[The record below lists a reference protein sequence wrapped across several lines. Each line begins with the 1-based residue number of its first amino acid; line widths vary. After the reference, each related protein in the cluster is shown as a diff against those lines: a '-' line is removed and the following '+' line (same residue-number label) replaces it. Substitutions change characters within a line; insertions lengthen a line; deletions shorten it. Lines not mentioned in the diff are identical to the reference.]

1 MYIKVLKIKDFKS
14 IKNVEVHLDMQFSI
28 LTGVN
33 NSGKTTILEALSLWV
48 ECFEKLLNVAQRSVT
63 GKYRKGDYI
72 LGPINNKYFNFDEI
86 NSVRCPDFEDI
97 FRDRNVKQAVM
108 IEATVV
114 NEEKDLSQTIGFTI
128 SNSTNTRYVI
138 SLVDEKNFDYHLFN
152 NIFTHLNNGGVS
164 SYFASPVA
172 SIEQREEFV
181 TEPVLADAIRQRHS
195 YQYIRNR
202 IYKLYHSPVFRQFQ
216 DDLSFVL
223 YGTSSAARIVLRSQ
237 SDINKDK
244 RVVITY
250 SIGRETVEKDL
261 ALLGSG
267 TLQVIEIL
275 LDLYH
280 QADERRDLNLVLLDE
295 PDSHIHRDIQE
306 RLIQT
311 LNRTGANNQ
320 VVITTHNETLI
331 RSAQLSNLFHV
342 DGTGRGKVQCLYKK
356 ELPKLNSPHFTG
368 PYPALATPVIR
379 NINSTSNGLDF
390 ISAIEADKIIF
401 VEGDDDARL
410 LYRLFHNN
418 IANKNVKLM
427 FWVMGGI
434 SKVLDKVDM
443 YKAFFSDIKN
453 TKTLW
458 EKSILVFDRD
468 RLTDN
473 HLALLQDDLLN
484 KKLLPSY
491 SHKEYTQES
500 VFLTDL
506 HLMAVLLSESYEE
519 IRQKPLEEVEAALQ
533 ASMAIQEPI
542 IRSRFDSC
550 CVDEAAV
557 KQYKGQYLEKFDKV
571 FGSKVAIGDIKL
583 ERELQAYYSTRP
595 AVQLSNKDDLV
606 EVVNRAMETLGI
618 AMTVDESVAYTMAQH
633 STMATMY
640 PQWRDMVRF
649 MESQI

>member
-1 MYIKVLKIKDFKS
+1 MYIKLLRIRDFKS
-14 IKNVEVHLDMQFSI
+14 IKNLEVHLDKQFSI

-48 ECFEKLLNVAQRSVT
+48 ECFEKLLNIAQRSVT
-63 GKYRKGDYI
+63 GKYMKGDFI
-72 LGPINNKYFNFDEI
+72 LGPTNNKYFNFDEI

-97 FRDRNVKQAVM
+97 FHNRDVKRPVM

-114 NEEKDLSQTIGFTI
+114 NEEKGKEQNIGFSI

-138 SLVDEKNFDYHLFN
+138 SLLDEKSFDYRLFN
-152 NIFTHLNNGGVS
+152 SLFSQLANGGVS

-172 SIEQREEFV
+172 SIEQREDFV
-181 TEPVLADAIRQRHS
+181 TDPILVDAIRQRHS

-202 IYKLYHSPVFRQFQ
+202 IYKLYHSSVFKQFQ
-216 DDLSFVL
+216 EELSFVL
-223 YGTSSAARIVLRSQ
+223 YGTVSAARIVLRSQ

-280 QADERRDLNLVLLDE
+280 QSDERRDLNLVLLDE

-306 RLIQT
+306 RLIQM
-311 LNRTGANNQ
+311 LNRSGTTNQ

-331 RSAQLSNLFHV
+331 RSAQTANLFHV
-342 DGTGRGKVQCLYKK
+342 DGSGSGVVSCLYKN
-356 ELPKLNSPHFTG
+356 ELPKLNRPHFTG
-368 PYPALATPVIR
+368 PYPALATPIIR

-410 LYRLFHNN
+410 LYRLFNN
-418 IANKNVKLM
+418 NVANKNVKLM
-427 FWVMGGI
+427 FWVLGGV
-434 SKVLDKVDM
+434 SMVLDKIDM

-458 EKSILVFDRD
+458 EKSFLVFDRD
-468 RLTDN
+468 CLTDE
-473 HLALLQDDLLN
+473 HLAFLQDALLN
-484 KKLLPSY
+484 KKQLPNY
-491 SHKEYTQES
+491 AHKEYTQES
-500 VFLTDL
+500 VFLTDV
-506 HLMAVLLSESYEE
+506 HLLAILLSDCFDAVGE
-519 IRQKPLEEVEAALQ
+519 KPLLDVEDALQ
-533 ASMAIQEPI
+533 RALTAQESFI
-542 IRSRFDSC
+542 SDRFDARKIDNQF
-550 CVDEAAV
+550 V
-557 KQYKGQYLEKFDKV
+557 QRYKGQYLSKLETV
-571 FGSKVAIGDIKL
+571 FGRKDNISDIDL
-583 ERELQAYYSTRP
+583 ERKLQAYYAAQP
-595 AVQLSNKDDLV
+595 PLSLSGKDDLV
-606 EVVNRAMETLGI
+606 AVVNHAFETLGI
-618 AMTVDESVAYTMAQH
+618 SDTVDEGIAYTLALH
-633 STMATMY
+633 SGVGRMY
-640 PQWRDMVRF
+640 PQWEAMVSF
-649 MESQI
+649 MEQ

>member
-1 MYIKVLKIKDFKS
+1 MDK
-14 IKNVEVHLDMQFSI
+14 QFSI

-48 ECFEKLLNVAQRSVT
+48 ECFEKLLNVAQRSVAE
-63 GKYRKGDYI
+63 KYRKGDYI

-108 IEATVV
+108 IEAIVV
-114 NEEKDLSQTIGFTI
+114 NEEKNLTQTIGFTI

-138 SLVDEKNFDYHLFN
+138 SLVDEKNFDYHQFN
-152 NIFTHLNNGGVS
+152 DIFTYLNNGGVS

-181 TEPVLADAIRQRHS
+181 TEPVLVDAIRQRHS

-202 IYKLYHSPVFRQFQ
+202 IYKLYHSSVFRQFQ

-223 YGTSSAARIVLRSQ
+223 YGTSSAARIVLRSL

-250 SIGRETVEKDL
+250 SIGRETVEKDI

-306 RLIQT
+306 RLIET
-311 LNRTGANNQ
+311 LNRARANNQ

-410 LYRLFHNN
+410 LYLLFHNN
-418 IANKNVKLM
+418 IANRNVKLM

-458 EKSILVFDRD
+458 EKAILVFDRD
-468 RLTDN
+468 RLTDA

-484 KKLLPSY
+484 KKFLPNY
-491 SHKEYTQES
+491 SHREYTQES

-506 HLMAVLLSESYEE
+506 HLMAILLSESYEE
-519 IRQKPLEEVEAALQ
+519 VGQKLIEEVETALQ
-533 ASMAIQEPI
+533 ASMAVQESI
-542 IRSRFDSC
+542 IRSRFDSS

-571 FGSKVAIGDIKL
+571 FGSKVAISDIKV
-583 ERELQAYYSTRP
+583 ERELQTYYSTQP
-595 AVQLSNKDDLV
+595 ASKLSNKDDLV
-606 EVVNRAMETLGI
+606 EVVNRALGTLGI
-618 AMTVDESVAYTMAQH
+618 AITVDESVAYTLAQH
-633 STMATMY
+633 STLATMY

-649 MESQI
+649 MES

>member
-1 MYIKVLKIKDFKS
+1 MYIKLLRIRDFKS
-14 IKNVEVHLDMQFSI
+14 ISEIEVHLNKQFSI

-97 FRDRNVKQAVM
+97 FRDRNVKQPAM

-114 NEEKDLSQTIGFTI
+114 NEEKSIEQTIGFSI

-138 SLVDEKNFDYHLFN
+138 SLIDEKNFDYRLFN
-152 NIFTHLNNGGVS
+152 NIFTRLNNGGVS

-202 IYKLYHSPVFRQFQ
+202 IYKLYHSSVFRQFQ

-223 YGTSSAARIVLRSQ
+223 YGTAIAARIELRSQ

-250 SIGRETVEKDL
+250 SISRETVEKDL

-280 QADERRDLNLVLLDE
+280 QSDERRDLNLILLDE

-311 LNRTGANNQ
+311 LNRAESSNQ
-320 VVITTHNETLI
+320 VVITTHNESLI

-342 DGTGRGKVQCLYKK
+342 DGTGRGMVQCLYKE

-379 NINSTSNGLDF
+379 GINSTAIGLDF

-410 LYRLFHNN
+410 LYRLFNNN
-418 IANKNVKLM
+418 ISNRNTKLM
-427 FWVMGGI
+427 FWVMGGV
-434 SKVLDKVDM
+434 SKVLSKVDM
-443 YKAFFSDIKN
+443 YRAFFSDIKN
-453 TKTLW
+453 VKTLW
-458 EKSILVFDRD
+458 EKSRLVFDRD
-468 RLTDN
+468 CLTDA
-473 HLALLQDDLLN
+473 HLNDLQDDLLN
-484 KKLLPSY
+484 KKQLSNY
-491 SHKEYTQES
+491 THREYTQES

-506 HLMAVLLSESYEE
+506 HLLAVLLSASYEKVG
-519 IRQKPLEEVEAALQ
+519 QKPLVDVENALRI
-533 ASMAIQEPI
+533 ALTNQEAT
-542 IRSRFDSC
+542 IRTRFD
-550 CVDEAAV
+550 AANIDDRFV
-557 KQYKGQYLEKFDKV
+557 KQYRGQYLKQFDDV
-571 FGSKVAIGDIKL
+571 FGRKVNVSDITL
-583 ERELQAYYSTRP
+583 ERDLQTYYAAQSP
-595 AVQLSNKDDLV
+595 VNLSNKDDLV
-606 EVVNRAMETLGI
+606 AVINQAFITLGI
-618 AMTVDESVAYTMAQH
+618 SETVDESVAYTLAQH
-633 STMATMY
+633 SSMGTMY
-640 PQWRDMVRF
+640 PQWEAMVRF
-649 MESQI
+649 MEN

>member
-1 MYIKVLKIKDFKS
+1 MYIKLLRIKDFKS
-14 IKNVEVHLDMQFSI
+14 IKNIEIHLDKQFSI

-48 ECFEKLLNVAQRSVT
+48 ECFEKLLNTAQRSVN
-63 GKYRKGDYI
+63 GKFSRGDYI
-72 LGPINNKYFNFDEI
+72 LGPTYNRYFNFDEI

-97 FRDRNVKQAVM
+97 FRDRNVKQAVK

-114 NEEKDLSQTIGFTI
+114 NEEKNLTQTIGFTI

-152 NIFTHLNNGGVS
+152 DIFTHLNNGGVS

-181 TEPVLADAIRQRHS
+181 TEPVLVDAIRQRHS

-202 IYKLYHSPVFRQFQ
+202 IYKLYHSSVFRQYQ

-250 SIGRETVEKDL
+250 NIGREIVEKDL

-280 QADERRDLNLVLLDE
+280 QTDERRDLNLVLLDE

-331 RSAQLSNLFHV
+331 RSAKLTNLFHV

-418 IANKNVKLM
+418 ISNKNVKLM

-458 EKSILVFDRD
+458 EKSLLVFDRD
-468 RLTDN
+468 RLTDS
-473 HLALLQDDLLN
+473 HLALLQEDLLN
-484 KKLLPSY
+484 KKALPNY

-500 VFLTDL
+500 VFLTNF
-506 HLMAVLLSESYEE
+506 HLMAILLSSSYEE
-519 IRQKPLEEVEAALQ
+519 VNKRPLDEVEAALQ
-533 ASMAIQEPI
+533 ASMSAQESI
-542 IRSRFDSC
+542 IRSRFDAD
-550 CVDEAAV
+550 CVADAAV
-557 KQYKGQYLEKFDKV
+557 KQYRGQYLDKFDMV
-571 FGSKVAIGDIKL
+571 FGSKVVVSDIKL
-583 ERELQAYYSTRP
+583 ERELQSFYADQP
-595 AVQLSNKDDLV
+595 AAKLSNKDDLV
-606 EVVNRAMETLGI
+606 DVVNRALGTLGI

-633 STMATMY
+633 STMAAMY
-640 PQWRDMVRF
+640 PQWNDMVRF
-649 MESQI
+649 LES

>member
-1 MYIKVLKIKDFKS
+1 MYIRLLRIRDFKS
-14 IKNVEVHLDMQFSI
+14 VKDMSVHLNKQFSI

-97 FRDRNVKQAVM
+97 FRDRNVKLPVT

-114 NEEKDLSQTIGFTI
+114 NEEKDIEQKIGFSI

-138 SLVDEKNFDYHLFN
+138 SLLDEKNFDYGLFN
-152 NIFTHLNNGGVS
+152 MVFARLNNGGVS

-172 SIEQREEFV
+172 SIEQRETFV

-195 YQYIRNR
+195 YRFIRNR
-202 IYKLYHSPVFRQFQ
+202 IYKIYYSPVFRQFQ
-216 DDLSFVL
+216 NDLSFVL
-223 YGTSSAARIVLRSQ
+223 YGTSSAARIALRSQ

-250 SIGRETVEKDL
+250 SIGKDTVEKDL

-280 QADERRDLNLVLLDE
+280 QSDERRDLNLILLDE

-311 LNRTGANNQ
+311 LNRAGSNNQ
-320 VVITTHNETLI
+320 VVITTHNESLI

-342 DGTGRGKVQCLYKK
+342 DGTGRGTVQCLYKE
-356 ELPKLNSPHFTG
+356 ELPKLNSPFFSG

-379 NINSTSNGLDF
+379 SINSTSNGLDF

-410 LYRLFHNN
+410 LYRLFNNN
-418 IANKNVKLM
+418 IANKNTKLM
-427 FWVMGGI
+427 FWVMGGV
-434 SKVLDKVDM
+434 SKVLSKVDM

-453 TKTLW
+453 VKTLW
-458 EKSILVFDRD
+458 EKSRLVFDRD
-468 RLTDN
+468 CLTDE
-473 HLALLQDDLLN
+473 HLSYLQEDLLN
-484 KKLLPSY
+484 KKQLPNY
-491 SHKEYTQES
+491 AHHEYTQES

-506 HLMAVLLSESYEE
+506 HLLAVLLSESYEKVG
-519 IRQKPLEEVEAALQ
+519 QKPSAEVETALQ
-533 ASMAIQEPI
+533 AAMTNQEAV
-542 IRSRFDSC
+542 IRARF
-550 CVDEAAV
+550 EAANIDDTFV
-557 KQYKGQYLEKFDKV
+557 KRYRGQYLKHFDDV
-571 FGSKVAIGDIKL
+571 FGRKVNVSDIPL
-583 ERELQAYYSTRP
+583 ERDLQAYYAAQP
-595 AVQLSNKDDLV
+595 PVNLSNKDDLV
-606 EVVNRAMETLGI
+606 AVVNQAFVTLGI
-618 AMTVDESVAYTMAQH
+618 PETVDESVAYTLAQH
-633 STMATMY
+633 STMGTMY
-640 PQWRDMVRF
+640 PQWVAMVRF
-649 MESQI
+649 MEE

>member
-1 MYIKVLKIKDFKS
+1 MYIKLLKIRDFKS
-14 IKNVEVHLDMQFSI
+14 VKNMEVHLNRQFSI

-48 ECFEKLLNVAQRSVT
+48 ECFEKLLNVAQRSVA

-97 FRDRNVKQAVM
+97 FRDRNVKQPVT

-114 NEEKDLSQTIGFTI
+114 NEEKNVEQTIGFSI
-128 SNSTNTRYVI
+128 SNSTNTRYAI
-138 SLVDEKNFDYHLFN
+138 SLLDEKNFDYGLFN
-152 NIFTHLNNGGVS
+152 TVFSRLNNGGVS

-195 YQYIRNR
+195 YQFIRNR
-202 IYKLYHSPVFRQFQ
+202 IYKIYYSPVFRQFQ

-223 YGTSSAARIVLRSQ
+223 YGTASAARISLRSQ

-250 SIGRETVEKDL
+250 SISRETVEKDL

-280 QADERRDLNLVLLDE
+280 QSDERRDLNLILLDE

-311 LNRTGANNQ
+311 LNRAASNNQ
-320 VVITTHNETLI
+320 VVITTHNESLI

-342 DGTGRGKVQCLYKK
+342 DGTGQGVVQCLYKD

-379 NINSTSNGLDF
+379 SINSASNGLDF

-410 LYRLFHNN
+410 LYRLFNNN
-418 IANKNVKLM
+418 IANKNTKLM
-427 FWVMGGI
+427 FWVMGGV
-434 SKVLDKVDM
+434 SKVLSKVDM
-443 YKAFFSDIKN
+443 YRAFFSDIKN
-453 TKTLW
+453 VKTLW
-458 EKSILVFDRD
+458 EKSRLVFDRD
-468 RLTDN
+468 CLTDE
-473 HLALLQDDLLN
+473 HLRYLQDDLLS
-484 KKLLPSY
+484 KKHLPNY
-491 SHKEYTQES
+491 AHREYTQES
-500 VFLTDL
+500 VFLSDL
-506 HLMAVLLSESYEE
+506 HLLAVLLSASYEKVA
-519 IRQKPLEEVEAALQ
+519 QKHLAEVENALQ
-533 ASMAIQEPI
+533 TALANQEATT
-542 IRSRFDSC
+542 RARFD
-550 CVDEAAV
+550 AASIDDKFV
-557 KQYKGQYLEKFDKV
+557 KQYRGQYLKQFDDV
-571 FGSKVAIGDIKL
+571 FGRKINVSDITL
-583 ERELQAYYSTRP
+583 ERDLQAYYAAQPS
-595 AVQLSNKDDLV
+595 VNLSNKEDLV
-606 EVVNRAMETLGI
+606 AVVNQTFVSLGI
-618 AMTVDESVAYTMAQH
+618 TETVDESVAYTLAQH
-633 STMATMY
+633 SSMGTMY
-640 PQWRDMVRF
+640 PQWAAMVRF
-649 MESQI
+649 MEE

>member
-1 MYIKVLKIKDFKS
+1 MYIKVLRIKDFKS
-14 IKNVEVHLDMQFSI
+14 IKDLEVHLDKQFSI

-48 ECFEKLLNVAQRSVT
+48 ECFEKLLNVAHRSVT
-63 GKYRKGDYI
+63 DKYHKGDYI
-72 LGPINNKYFNFDEI
+72 LGPTNNKYFNFDEI

-97 FRDRNVKQAVM
+97 FRDRNVKQTVM
-108 IEATVV
+108 VEATVV
-114 NEEKDLSQTIGFTI
+114 NEEKDLTQTIGFTI
-128 SNSTNTRYVI
+128 GNSSNTRYVI

-152 NIFTHLNNGGVS
+152 DIFAHLNNGGVT

-280 QADERRDLNLVLLDE
+280 QTDERRDLNLVLLDE

-306 RLIQT
+306 RLTQT
-311 LNRTGANNQ
+311 LNRAGANNQ

-331 RSAQLSNLFHV
+331 RSAQLTSLFHV

-410 LYRLFHNN
+410 LYLLFHNN
-418 IANKNVKLM
+418 IANRNVKLM

-458 EKSILVFDRD
+458 EKAILVFDRD
-468 RLTDN
+468 RLTDA

-484 KKLLPSY
+484 KKFLPNY
-491 SHKEYTQES
+491 SHREYTQES

-506 HLMAVLLSESYEE
+506 HLMAILLSESYEE
-519 IRQKPLEEVEAALQ
+519 VGQKLIEEVETALQ
-533 ASMAIQEPI
+533 ASMAVQESI
-542 IRSRFDSC
+542 IRSRFDSS

-571 FGSKVAIGDIKL
+571 FGSKVAISDIKV
-583 ERELQAYYSTRP
+583 ERELQTYYSTQP
-595 AVQLSNKDDLV
+595 ASKLSNKDDLV
-606 EVVNRAMETLGI
+606 EVVNRALGTLGI
-618 AMTVDESVAYTMAQH
+618 AITVDESVAYTLAQH
-633 STMATMY
+633 STLATMY

-649 MESQI
+649 MES

>member
-1 MYIKVLKIKDFKS
+1 MYIKVLRIKDFKS
-14 IKNVEVHLDMQFSI
+14 IKDLEVHLDKQFSI

-48 ECFEKLLNVAQRSVT
+48 ECFEKLLNVAHRSVT
-63 GKYRKGDYI
+63 DKYHKGDYI
-72 LGPINNKYFNFDEI
+72 LGPTNNKYFNFDEI

-97 FRDRNVKQAVM
+97 FRDRNVKQTVM
-108 IEATVV
+108 VEATVV
-114 NEEKDLSQTIGFTI
+114 NEEKDLTQTIGFTI
-128 SNSTNTRYVI
+128 GNSSNTRYVI

-152 NIFTHLNNGGVS
+152 DIFAHLNNGGVT

-280 QADERRDLNLVLLDE
+280 QTDERRDLNLVLLDE

-306 RLIQT
+306 RLTQT
-311 LNRTGANNQ
+311 LNRAGANNQ

-331 RSAQLSNLFHV
+331 RSAQLTSLFHV

-368 PYPALATPVIR
+368 PYPALATPIIR
-379 NINSTSNGLDF
+379 SINSTSIGLDF
-390 ISAIEADKIIF
+390 ISAIEADKIVF

-410 LYRLFHNN
+410 LHRLFHNN
-418 IANKNVKLM
+418 IANRKVKLM

-468 RLTDN
+468 RLTDT
-473 HLALLQDDLLN
+473 HLALLQDDLLH
-484 KKLLPSY
+484 KKLLPNY
-491 SHKEYTQES
+491 SHREYTQES

-506 HLMAVLLSESYEE
+506 HLMAILLSDSYEE
-519 IRQKPLEEVEAALQ
+519 MGQRPLEEVEAALQ
-533 ASMAIQEPI
+533 ASMTVQESI
-542 IRSRFDSC
+542 IRSRFNAD
-550 CVDEAAV
+550 CVADAAV

-571 FGSKVAIGDIKL
+571 FGRKVNVSDIKL
-583 ERELQAYYSTRP
+583 ERELQSFYAAQP
-595 AVQLSNKDDLV
+595 AAQLSNKDDLV
-606 EVVNRAMETLGI
+606 EVVNRALEALKI
-618 AMTVDESVAYTMAQH
+618 VMTVDESVAYTLAQH
-633 STMATMY
+633 STVATMY
-640 PQWRDMVRF
+640 PQWNDMVRF
-649 MESQI
+649 LES

>member
-1 MYIKVLKIKDFKS
+1 MYIKILKIRDFKS
-14 IKNVEVHLDMQFSI
+14 VKDLVVHLNEQFSI

-48 ECFEKLLNVAQRSVT
+48 ECFEKLLNVAQRSVM
-63 GKYRKGDYI
+63 GKYHKGDYI

-86 NSVRCPDFEDI
+86 ISVRCPDFEDI
-97 FRDRNVKQAVM
+97 FRDRNVKKPVT

-114 NEEKDLSQTIGFTI
+114 NEEKNVEQTIGFSI

-138 SLVDEKNFDYHLFN
+138 SLLDEKNFDYRLFN
-152 NIFTHLNNGGVS
+152 AVFTRLNNGGVS

-202 IYKLYHSPVFRQFQ
+202 IYKIYYSPVFKQFQ

-223 YGTSSAARIVLRSQ
+223 YGTSSAARIALRSY

-250 SIGRETVEKDL
+250 SISKETVEKDL

-280 QADERRDLNLVLLDE
+280 QSDERRDLNLILLDE

-311 LNRTGANNQ
+311 LNRAGSNNQ
-320 VVITTHNETLI
+320 VVITTHNESLI

-342 DGTGRGKVQCLYKK
+342 DGTGRGTVQCLYKD

-379 NINSTSNGLDF
+379 SINSTSNGLDF

-410 LYRLFHNN
+410 LYRLFNNN
-418 IANKNVKLM
+418 IANKKTKLM
-427 FWVMGGI
+427 FWVMGGV
-434 SKVLDKVDM
+434 SKVLSKVDM

-453 TKTLW
+453 VKTLW
-458 EKSILVFDRD
+458 EKSRLVFDRD
-468 RLTDN
+468 CLIDK
-473 HLALLQDDLLN
+473 HLNNLQEDLLN
-484 KKLLPSY
+484 KKQLPNY
-491 SHKEYTQES
+491 AHREYTQES

-506 HLMAVLLSESYEE
+506 HLLAVLLSASYEKVG
-519 IRQKPLEEVEAALQ
+519 QKPLTEVEAAVQ
-533 ASMAIQEPI
+533 KAMTNQEAVIRARFEAVI
-542 IRSRFDSC
+542 IDDRF
-550 CVDEAAV
+550 V
-557 KQYKGQYLEKFDKV
+557 KQYRGQYLTQFYDV
-571 FGSKVAIGDIKL
+571 FGRKVNVSDIAL
-583 ERELQAYYSTRP
+583 ERELQSYYAAQP
-595 AVQLSNKDDLV
+595 FVNLSNKDDLV
-606 EVVNRAMETLGI
+606 AVVNQAFLGLGI
-618 AMTVDESVAYTMAQH
+618 SETVDESVAYTLAQH
-633 STMATMY
+633 SSMGTMY
-640 PQWRDMVRF
+640 PQWEAMVKF
-649 MESQI
+649 MER

>member
-1 MYIKVLKIKDFKS
+1 MYIKLLKIKDFKS
-14 IKNVEVHLDMQFSI
+14 IKNMSFFLDKQFSI

-63 GKYRKGDYI
+63 DKYRKGDYI
-72 LGPINNKYFNFDEI
+72 LGPTSNKYFNFDEI
-86 NSVRCPDFEDI
+86 NSVRCPDFEDL
-97 FRDRNVKQAVM
+97 FCDRNVKQAVM

-114 NEEKDLSQTIGFTI
+114 NEEKNLTQTIGFTI
-128 SNSTNTRYVI
+128 NNSTNTRYVI
-138 SLVDEKNFDYHLFN
+138 SLADEKNFDYHLFN
-152 NIFTHLNNGGVS
+152 DIFTHLNNGGVS

-195 YQYIRNR
+195 YRYIRNR
-202 IYKLYHSPVFRQFQ
+202 IYKLYHSPIFRQFQ

-223 YGTSSAARIVLRSQ
+223 YGTSSAARIMLRSQ

-250 SIGRETVEKDL
+250 SIDRETVEKDL

-331 RSAQLSNLFHV
+331 RSAQLTNLFHV
-342 DGTGRGKVQCLYKK
+342 DGTGRGTVQCLYKK
-356 ELPKLNSPHFTG
+356 ELPKLNSPHYTG

-379 NINSTSNGLDF
+379 NINSTSIGLDF
-390 ISAIEADKIIF
+390 ISAIEADKIVF

-418 IANKNVKLM
+418 IANRNVKLM

-443 YKAFFSDIKN
+443 YKAFFGDIKN

-468 RLTDN
+468 GLTDA
-473 HLALLQDDLLN
+473 HLALLQDNLMN
-484 KKLLPSY
+484 KKLLPNY
-491 SHKEYTQES
+491 SHREYTQES
-500 VFLTDL
+500 VFLTDF
-506 HLMAVLLSESYEE
+506 HLMAILLAKSYEE
-519 IRQKPLEEVEAALQ
+519 VGHNPIDEVETALQ
-533 ASMAIQEPI
+533 ESMVVQESI
-542 IRSRFDSC
+542 IRSRFDSN

-557 KQYKGQYLEKFDKV
+557 KQYKGQYLEKFNKV

-583 ERELQAYYSTRP
+583 ERELQAYYSMQP
-595 AVQLSNKDDLV
+595 ASKLSNKDDLV
-606 EVVNRAMETLGI
+606 EVINRALGILGI
-618 AMTVDESVAYTMAQH
+618 AMTVDESVAYTMAQN
-633 STMATMY
+633 STLATMY
-640 PQWRDMVRF
+640 PQWKDMVSFLER
-649 MESQI
+649 

>member
-1 MYIKVLKIKDFKS
+1 MYIKILKIRDFKS
-14 IKNVEVHLDMQFSI
+14 IKNLEVHLDKQFSI

-48 ECFEKLLNVAQRSVT
+48 ECFEKLLNVAQRSVAE
-63 GKYRKGDYI
+63 KYRKGDYI

-108 IEATVV
+108 IEAIVV
-114 NEEKDLSQTIGFTI
+114 NEEKNLTQTIGFTI

-138 SLVDEKNFDYHLFN
+138 SLVDEKNFDYHQFN
-152 NIFTHLNNGGVS
+152 DIFTYLNNGGVS

-181 TEPVLADAIRQRHS
+181 TEPVLVDAIRQRHS

-202 IYKLYHSPVFRQFQ
+202 IYKLYHSSVFRQFQ

-223 YGTSSAARIVLRSQ
+223 YGTSSAARIVLRSL

-250 SIGRETVEKDL
+250 SIGRETVEKDI

-306 RLIQT
+306 RLIET
-311 LNRTGANNQ
+311 LNRARANNQ

-410 LYRLFHNN
+410 LYLLFHNN
-418 IANKNVKLM
+418 IANRNVKLM

-458 EKSILVFDRD
+458 EKAILVFDRD
-468 RLTDN
+468 RLTDA

-484 KKLLPSY
+484 KKFLPNY
-491 SHKEYTQES
+491 SHREYTQES

-506 HLMAVLLSESYEE
+506 HLMAILLSESYEE
-519 IRQKPLEEVEAALQ
+519 VGQKLIEEVETALQ
-533 ASMAIQEPI
+533 ASMAVQESI
-542 IRSRFDSC
+542 IRSRFDSS

-571 FGSKVAIGDIKL
+571 FGSKVAISDIKV
-583 ERELQAYYSTRP
+583 ERELQTYYSTQP
-595 AVQLSNKDDLV
+595 ASKLSNKDDLV
-606 EVVNRAMETLGI
+606 EVVNRALGTLGI
-618 AMTVDESVAYTMAQH
+618 AITVDESVAYTLAQH
-633 STMATMY
+633 STLATMY

-649 MESQI
+649 MES

>member
-1 MYIKVLKIKDFKS
+1 MYIKLLRIQDFKS
-14 IKNVEVHLDMQFSI
+14 IKNLEVHLDRQFSI

-48 ECFEKLLNVAQRSVT
+48 ECFEKLLNIAQRSVA
-63 GKYRKGDYI
+63 GKYFKGDYI
-72 LGPINNKYFNFDEI
+72 LGPTNNKYFNFDEI

-97 FRDRNVKQAVM
+97 FRDRDVKRPVV

-114 NEEKDLSQTIGFTI
+114 NEEKNKEQVIGFSI

-138 SLVDEKNFDYHLFN
+138 SLLGERTFDYRLFN
-152 NIFTHLNNGGVS
+152 VIFSQLANGGVS
-164 SYFASPVA
+164 AYFASPVA
-172 SIEQREEFV
+172 SIEQREDFV
-181 TEPVLADAIRQRHS
+181 TEPILADAIRQRHS

-202 IYKLYHSPVFRQFQ
+202 IYKLYHSSVFKQFQ

-223 YGTSSAARIVLRSQ
+223 YGTASAARIVLRSQ

-250 SIGRETVEKDL
+250 NIGREIVEKDL

-280 QADERRDLNLVLLDE
+280 QSDERRDLNLVLLDE

-306 RLIQT
+306 RLIQMLT
-311 LNRTGANNQ
+311 RSGASNQ

-331 RSAQLSNLFHV
+331 RSAQTANLFHV
-342 DGTGRGKVQCLYKK
+342 DGTGNGVVTCLYKK

-379 NINSTSNGLDF
+379 SINSTSNGLDF

-410 LYRLFHNN
+410 LYRLFNNN
-418 IANKNVKLM
+418 ISNKNVKLM
-427 FWVMGGI
+427 FWVLGGI

-458 EKSILVFDRD
+458 EKSKLVFDRD
-468 RLTDN
+468 YLTDE
-473 HLALLQDDLLN
+473 HLSFLQDALLN
-484 KKLLPSY
+484 KKQLPNY
-491 SHKEYTQES
+491 AHKEYTQES
-500 VFLTDL
+500 VFLTDI
-506 HLMAVLLSESYEE
+506 HLLAILLSASYESVE
-519 IRQKPLEEVEAALQ
+519 EKPLTEVEAALQ
-533 ASMAIQEPI
+533 GAVIAQEPV
-542 IRSRFDSC
+542 IRARFDTTN
-550 CVDEAAV
+550 VDDKFI
-557 KQYKGQYLEKFDKV
+557 KQYRGMYLKKFEDV
-571 FGSKVAIGDIKL
+571 FGRRDNASDINL
-583 ERELQAYYSTRP
+583 ERELQAYYSVQP
-595 AVQLSNKDDLV
+595 AVNLSNKEDLV
-606 EVVNRAMETLGI
+606 DVVNNAFSSLGI
-618 AMTVDESVAYTMAQH
+618 SEPVDESVAYSLAQH
-633 STMATMY
+633 SGIGTMF
-640 PQWRDMVRF
+640 PQWEAMVRF
-649 MESQI
+649 MEG

>member
-1 MYIKVLKIKDFKS
+1 MYIKLLRIRDFKS
-14 IKNVEVHLDMQFSI
+14 IRNLEVHLNRQFSI

-97 FRDRNVKQAVM
+97 FRDRNVKQPVL

-114 NEEKDLSQTIGFTI
+114 NEEKNIEQTIGFSI

-138 SLVDEKNFDYHLFN
+138 SLLDEKNFDYGLFN
-152 NIFTHLNNGGVS
+152 AVFTRLNNGGVS

-195 YQYIRNR
+195 YQFIRNR
-202 IYKLYHSPVFRQFQ
+202 IYKIYYSPVFRQFQ

-223 YGTSSAARIVLRSQ
+223 YGTASAARIVLRSQ

-250 SIGRETVEKDL
+250 SISRETVEKDL

-280 QADERRDLNLVLLDE
+280 QSDERRDLNLILLDE

-311 LNRTGANNQ
+311 LNRAGANNQ
-320 VVITTHNETLI
+320 VVITTHNESLI

-342 DGTGRGKVQCLYKK
+342 DGTGSGVVQCLYKE

-379 NINSTSNGLDF
+379 SVNSTSIGLDF

-410 LYRLFHNN
+410 LYRLFNNN
-418 IANKNVKLM
+418 IANKNTKLM
-427 FWVMGGI
+427 FWVMGGV
-434 SKVLDKVDM
+434 SKLLSKVDM
-443 YKAFFSDIKN
+443 YRAFFSDIKN
-453 TKTLW
+453 VKTLW
-458 EKSILVFDRD
+458 EKSRLVFDRD
-468 RLTDN
+468 CLTDA
-473 HLALLQDDLLN
+473 HLADLRNDLLG
-484 KKLLPSY
+484 KKQLPNY
-491 SHKEYTQES
+491 THREYTQES

-506 HLMAVLLSESYEE
+506 HLLAILLSASYEKVG
-519 IRQKPLEEVEAALQ
+519 QKPLAEVENALQ
-533 ASMAIQEPI
+533 TALTSQEAT
-542 IRSRFDSC
+542 IRARFD
-550 CVDEAAV
+550 AANIDDKFV
-557 KQYKGQYLEKFDKV
+557 KQYRGQYLKQFDEV
-571 FGSKVAIGDIKL
+571 FGRKDKTSDIQL
-583 ERELQAYYSTRP
+583 ERELQTFYASQPT
-595 AVQLSNKDDLV
+595 VNLSNKDDLV
-606 EVVNRAMETLGI
+606 AVVNQAFITLGLSE
-618 AMTVDESVAYTMAQH
+618 TVDESVAYTLAQH
-633 STMATMY
+633 SSMGTMY
-640 PQWRDMVRF
+640 PQWAAMVRF
-649 MESQI
+649 MEG

>member
-1 MYIKVLKIKDFKS
+1 MYIKLLRIRDFKS
-14 IKNVEVHLDMQFSI
+14 VKDMVVYLNKQFSI

-97 FRDRNVKQAVM
+97 FRDRNVKQPVM

-114 NEEKDLSQTIGFTI
+114 NEEKNVEQKIGFSI

-138 SLVDEKNFDYHLFN
+138 SLLDEKNFDYGLFN
-152 NIFTHLNNGGVS
+152 MVFTHLNNGGVS

-172 SIEQREEFV
+172 CIEQREEFV

-195 YQYIRNR
+195 YQFIRNR
-202 IYKLYHSPVFRQFQ
+202 IYNIYYSSVFRQFQ

-223 YGTSSAARIVLRSQ
+223 YGTSSAARIALRSQ

-250 SIGRETVEKDL
+250 SISKETVEKDL

-280 QADERRDLNLVLLDE
+280 QSDERRDLNLILLDE

-306 RLIQT
+306 RLIET
-311 LNRTGANNQ
+311 LNRTGSNNQ
-320 VVITTHNETLI
+320 VVITTHNESLI

-342 DGTGRGKVQCLYKK
+342 DGTGRGTVQCLYKE

-379 NINSTSNGLDF
+379 SINSTSNGLDF

-410 LYRLFHNN
+410 LYRLFNNN
-418 IANKNVKLM
+418 IANKNTKLM
-427 FWVMGGI
+427 FWVMGGV
-434 SKVLDKVDM
+434 SKVLSKVDM

-453 TKTLW
+453 VKTLW
-458 EKSILVFDRD
+458 EKSRLVFDRD
-468 RLTDN
+468 CLTDE
-473 HLALLQDDLLN
+473 HLNNLQEDLLN
-484 KKLLPSY
+484 KKQLPNY
-491 SHKEYTQES
+491 AHHEYTQES

-506 HLMAVLLSESYEE
+506 HLLAVLLSASYEKVG
-519 IRQKPLEEVEAALQ
+519 QKPLSEVETALQ
-533 ASMAIQEPI
+533 TAMTNQETV
-542 IRSRFDSC
+542 IRARFD
-550 CVDEAAV
+550 AASIDDRFV
-557 KQYKGQYLEKFDKV
+557 KQYRGQYLSKFDDV
-571 FGSKVAIGDIKL
+571 FGRKDNVSDITL
-583 ERELQAYYSTRP
+583 ERDLQAYYAAQP
-595 AVQLSNKDDLV
+595 PVKLSKKDDLV
-606 EVVNRAMETLGI
+606 AVVNQAFVTLGI
-618 AMTVDESVAYTMAQH
+618 SETVDESVAYTLAQH
-633 STMATMY
+633 STMGTMY
-640 PQWRDMVRF
+640 PQWRVMVRF
-649 MESQI
+649 MEE

>member
-1 MYIKVLKIKDFKS
+1 MYIKLLRIRDFKS
-14 IKNVEVHLDMQFSI
+14 VKDMVVHLNKQFSI

-48 ECFEKLLNVAQRSVT
+48 ECFEKLLKVAQRSVT

-97 FRDRNVKQAVM
+97 FRDRNVKQPVT
-108 IEATVV
+108 IEATLV
-114 NEEKDLSQTIGFTI
+114 NEEKNVEQKIGFSI

-138 SLVDEKNFDYHLFN
+138 SLLDEKFFDYTLFN
-152 NIFTHLNNGGVS
+152 AVFTRLNNGGVS

-202 IYKLYHSPVFRQFQ
+202 IYKIYYSPVFRQFQ

-223 YGTSSAARIVLRSQ
+223 YGTSSAARIALRSQ

-250 SIGRETVEKDL
+250 SIGNEPVEKDL

-280 QADERRDLNLVLLDE
+280 QSDERRDLNLILLDE

-311 LNRTGANNQ
+311 LNRAGSNNQ
-320 VVITTHNETLI
+320 VVITTHNESLI

-342 DGTGRGKVQCLYKK
+342 DGTGRGTVKCLYME
-356 ELPKLNSPHFTG
+356 ELPKLNSPHFSG

-379 NINSTSNGLDF
+379 TINSTSNGLDF
-390 ISAIEADKIIF
+390 ISAIEAEKIIF

-410 LYRLFHNN
+410 LYRLFNNN
-418 IANKNVKLM
+418 IANKNTKLM
-427 FWVMGGI
+427 FWVMGGV
-434 SKVLDKVDM
+434 SKVLSKVDM

-453 TKTLW
+453 VKTLW
-458 EKSILVFDRD
+458 EKSRLVFDRD
-468 RLTDN
+468 CLTDE
-473 HLALLQDDLLN
+473 HLNNLQEDLLN
-484 KKLLPSY
+484 KKQLSNY
-491 SHKEYTQES
+491 AHHEYTQES

-506 HLMAVLLSESYEE
+506 HLLAVLLSASYEKV
-519 IRQKPLEEVEAALQ
+519 RQKPLAEVETALQ
-533 ASMAIQEPI
+533 AAMTNQEAV
-542 IRSRFDSC
+542 IRGRFDASSI
-550 CVDEAAV
+550 DDRFV
-557 KQYKGQYLEKFDKV
+557 KQYRGQYLKQFEDV
-571 FGSKVAIGDIKL
+571 FGRKFNVSDISL
-583 ERELQAYYSTRP
+583 ERALQSYYSAQP
-595 AVQLSNKDDLV
+595 PVNLSNKDDLV
-606 EVVNRAMETLGI
+606 AVVNQAFVTLGI
-618 AMTVDESVAYTMAQH
+618 SETVDESVAYTLAQH
-633 STMATMY
+633 STMGTMY
-640 PQWRDMVRF
+640 PQWVAMVKF
-649 MESQI
+649 MEE

>member
-1 MYIKVLKIKDFKS
+1 MYIKLLRIRDFKS
-14 IKNVEVHLDMQFSI
+14 IQDIEVHLNKQFSI

-72 LGPINNKYFNFDEI
+72 LGPINNKYFNFEEI

-97 FRDRNVKQAVM
+97 FRDRNVKQPAM

-114 NEEKDLSQTIGFTI
+114 NEEKGIEQTIGFSI

-138 SLVDEKNFDYHLFN
+138 SLMNEKNFDYRLFN
-152 NIFTHLNNGGVS
+152 NIFTRLNNGGVS

-195 YQYIRNR
+195 YQFIRNR
-202 IYKLYHSPVFRQFQ
+202 IYKIYYSSVFRQFQ

-223 YGTSSAARIVLRSQ
+223 YGTATAARIELRSQ

-250 SIGRETVEKDL
+250 SISRETVEKDL

-280 QADERRDLNLVLLDE
+280 QSDERRDLNLILLDE

-311 LNRTGANNQ
+311 LNRAGSSNQ
-320 VVITTHNETLI
+320 VVITTHNESLI

-342 DGTGRGKVQCLYKK
+342 DGTGRGMVQCLYKE

-379 NINSTSNGLDF
+379 GINSTAIGLDF

-410 LYRLFHNN
+410 LYRLFNNN
-418 IANKNVKLM
+418 ISNRNTKLM
-427 FWVMGGI
+427 FWVMGGV
-434 SKVLDKVDM
+434 SKVLSKVDM
-443 YKAFFSDIKN
+443 YRAFFSDIKN
-453 TKTLW
+453 VKTLW
-458 EKSILVFDRD
+458 EKSRLVFDRD
-468 RLTDN
+468 CLTDA
-473 HLALLQDDLLN
+473 HLAILQGDLLS
-484 KKLLPSY
+484 KKQLPSY
-491 SHKEYTQES
+491 AHREYTQES
-500 VFLTDL
+500 VFLTNL
-506 HLMAVLLSESYEE
+506 HLLAVLLSASYENV
-519 IRQKPLEEVEAALQ
+519 RQKPMAEVENALQ
-533 ASMAIQEPI
+533 TAVTNQEAS
-542 IRSRFDSC
+542 IRSRFD
-550 CVDEAAV
+550 VVNVEEKFV
-557 KQYKGQYLEKFDKV
+557 KQYRGQYLKQFENV
-571 FGSKVAIGDIKL
+571 FGSKFSISDIKL
-583 ERELQAYYSTRP
+583 ERELQAFYAAQPTLN
-595 AVQLSNKDDLV
+595 LSNKDDLV
-606 EVVNRAMETLGI
+606 AIVNQAFVALGI
-618 AMTVDESVAYTMAQH
+618 SETVDEEVAYTLAQH
-633 STMATMY
+633 SSLSTMY
-640 PQWRDMVRF
+640 PQWEAMVRF
-649 MESQI
+649 MES

>member
-1 MYIKVLKIKDFKS
+1 MYIKLLRIRDFKS
-14 IKNVEVHLDMQFSI
+14 IKNLEVHLDKQFSI

-48 ECFEKLLNVAQRSVT
+48 ECFEKLLNIAQRSVT
-63 GKYRKGDYI
+63 GKYMKGDFI
-72 LGPINNKYFNFDEI
+72 LGPTNNKYFNFDEI
-86 NSVRCPDFEDI
+86 NSVRCHDFEDI
-97 FRDRNVKQAVM
+97 FHNRNVKRPVM

-114 NEEKDLSQTIGFTI
+114 NEEKGKEQNIGFSI

-138 SLVDEKNFDYHLFN
+138 SLLDEKSFDYRLFN
-152 NIFTHLNNGGVS
+152 SLFSQLANGGVS

-172 SIEQREEFV
+172 SIEQREDFV
-181 TEPVLADAIRQRHS
+181 TDPILVDAIRQRHS

-202 IYKLYHSPVFRQFQ
+202 IYKLYHSSVFKQFQ
-216 DDLSFVL
+216 EELSFVL
-223 YGTSSAARIVLRSQ
+223 YGTVSAARIVLRSQ

-280 QADERRDLNLVLLDE
+280 QSDERRDLNLVLLDE

-306 RLIQT
+306 RLIQM
-311 LNRTGANNQ
+311 LNRSGTTNQ

-331 RSAQLSNLFHV
+331 RSAQTANLFHV
-342 DGTGRGKVQCLYKK
+342 DGSGSGVVSCLYKN
-356 ELPKLNSPHFTG
+356 ELPKLNRPHFTG
-368 PYPALATPVIR
+368 PYPALATPIIR

-410 LYRLFHNN
+410 LYRLFNNN

-427 FWVMGGI
+427 FWVLGGV
-434 SKVLDKVDM
+434 SMVLDKIDM

-458 EKSILVFDRD
+458 EKSFLVFDRD
-468 RLTDN
+468 CLTDE
-473 HLALLQDDLLN
+473 HLAFLQDALLN
-484 KKLLPSY
+484 KKQLPNY
-491 SHKEYTQES
+491 AHKEYTQES
-500 VFLTDL
+500 VFLTDV
-506 HLMAVLLSESYEE
+506 HLLAILLSDCFDAVGK
-519 IRQKPLEEVEAALQ
+519 KPLLDVEDALQ
-533 ASMAIQEPI
+533 RALTAQESFI
-542 IRSRFDSC
+542 SARFDARKIDNQF
-550 CVDEAAV
+550 V
-557 KQYKGQYLEKFDKV
+557 QRYKEQYLSKLETV
-571 FGSKVAIGDIKL
+571 FGRKDNISDIDL
-583 ERELQAYYSTRP
+583 ERKLQAYYAAQP
-595 AVQLSNKDDLV
+595 PLSLSGKDDLV
-606 EVVNRAMETLGI
+606 AVVNHAFETLGI
-618 AMTVDESVAYTMAQH
+618 SDTVDEGIAYTLALH
-633 STMATMY
+633 SGVGRMY
-640 PQWRDMVRF
+640 PQWEAMVRF
-649 MESQI
+649 MEQ

>member
-1 MYIKVLKIKDFKS
+1 MFIELLRIKDFKS
-14 IKNVEVHLDMQFSI
+14 IKNIEVHLDKQFSI

-48 ECFEKLLNVAQRSVT
+48 ECFEKLLNTAQRSVN
-63 GKYRKGDYI
+63 GKFSRGDYI
-72 LGPINNKYFNFDEI
+72 LGPTYNRYFNFDEI

-114 NEEKDLSQTIGFTI
+114 NEEKGLTQTIGFTI

-138 SLVDEKNFDYHLFN
+138 SLDNEKNFDYHLFN
-152 NIFTHLNNGGVS
+152 DIFTHLNNGGVS

-181 TEPVLADAIRQRHS
+181 TDPVLADAIRQRHS

-223 YGTSSAARIVLRSQ
+223 YGTSSAARIVLRSL

-280 QADERRDLNLVLLDE
+280 QTDERRDLSLVLLDE

-311 LNRTGANNQ
+311 LNRAGTNNQ

-331 RSAQLSNLFHV
+331 RSAQLTNLFHV
-342 DGTGRGKVQCLYKK
+342 DGTGRGTVRCLYKE

-379 NINSTSNGLDF
+379 GINSTSIGLDF

-410 LYRLFHNN
+410 LYRLFNNN
-418 IANKNVKLM
+418 ISNRNTKLM
-427 FWVMGGI
+427 FWVMGGV
-434 SKVLDKVDM
+434 SKVLSKVDM
-443 YKAFFSDIKN
+443 YRAFFSEIRN
-453 TKTLW
+453 VKTLW
-458 EKSILVFDRD
+458 EKSRLVFDRD
-468 RLTDN
+468 CLTDA
-473 HLALLQDDLLN
+473 HLAILQDGLLN
-484 KKLLPSY
+484 KKQLPNY
-491 SHKEYTQES
+491 AHREYTQES

-506 HLMAVLLSESYEE
+506 HLTAVLLSASYEKVG
-519 IRQKPLEEVEAALQ
+519 QKPMAEVENALQ
-533 ASMAIQEPI
+533 TAVTNQEASIK
-542 IRSRFDSC
+542 SRFD
-550 CVDEAAV
+550 VANVEEKFL
-557 KQYKGQYLEKFDKV
+557 KQYKGQYLKQFEDV
-571 FGSKVAIGDIKL
+571 FGSKVSISDIKL
-583 ERELQAYYSTRP
+583 ERELQAFYAAQPPLS
-595 AVQLSNKDDLV
+595 LSNKDDLV
-606 EVVNRAMETLGI
+606 SVVNQAFVTLGI
-618 AMTVDESVAYTMAQH
+618 SETVDEEVAYTLAQH
-633 STMATMY
+633 SSLGTMY
-640 PQWRDMVRF
+640 PQWEAMVRF
-649 MESQI
+649 IEG

>member
-1 MYIKVLKIKDFKS
+1 MV
-14 IKNVEVHLDMQFSI
+14 VHLNKQFSI

-97 FRDRNVKQAVM
+97 FRDRNVKQSVT

-114 NEEKDLSQTIGFTI
+114 NEEKNIEQTIGFSI

-138 SLVDEKNFDYHLFN
+138 SLLDEKRFDYGLFN
-152 NIFTHLNNGGVS
+152 AVFTRLNNGGVS

-202 IYKLYHSPVFRQFQ
+202 IYKIYYSPVFRQFQ

-223 YGTSSAARIVLRSQ
+223 YGTSSVARIALRSQ

-250 SIGRETVEKDL
+250 SIGRDTVEKDL

-280 QADERRDLNLVLLDE
+280 QSDERRDLNLILLDE

-311 LNRTGANNQ
+311 LNRSGSNNQ
-320 VVITTHNETLI
+320 VVITTHNESLI

-342 DGTGRGKVQCLYKK
+342 DGTGKGIVQCLYKE

-379 NINSTSNGLDF
+379 SINSTSNGLDF

-401 VEGDDDARL
+401 VEGDDDACL
-410 LYRLFHNN
+410 LYRLFNNN
-418 IANKNVKLM
+418 IANKNTKLM
-427 FWVMGGI
+427 FWVMGGV
-434 SKVLDKVDM
+434 SKVLSKVDM

-453 TKTLW
+453 VKTLW
-458 EKSILVFDRD
+458 EKSRLVFDRD
-468 RLTDN
+468 CLTDE
-473 HLALLQDDLLN
+473 HLNKLREDLLD
-484 KKLLPSY
+484 KKQLPNY
-491 SHKEYTQES
+491 AHREYTQES

-506 HLMAVLLSESYEE
+506 HLLAVLLSASYEKVG
-519 IRQKPLEEVEAALQ
+519 QKSLAEVETALQ
-533 ASMAIQEPI
+533 TAMTNQEAV
-542 IRSRFDSC
+542 IRARF
-550 CVDEAAV
+550 EAANIDDKFV
-557 KQYKGQYLEKFDKV
+557 NQYRGRYLKQLEDV
-571 FGSKVAIGDIKL
+571 FGRKVNVNDITL
-583 ERELQAYYSTRP
+583 ERDLQAYYAAQPP
-595 AVQLSNKDDLV
+595 ANLSNKDDLV
-606 EVVNRAMETLGI
+606 AVVNQAFVTLGI
-618 AMTVDESVAYTMAQH
+618 SETVDESVAYTLAQH
-633 STMATMY
+633 SSMGTMY
-640 PQWRDMVRF
+640 PQWEAMVKF
-649 MESQI
+649 MEE

>member
-1 MYIKVLKIKDFKS
+1 MYIKLLRIRDFKS
-14 IKNVEVHLDMQFSI
+14 ISEIEVHLNKQFSI

-97 FRDRNVKQAVM
+97 FRDRNVKQPAM

-114 NEEKDLSQTIGFTI
+114 NEEKSIEQTIGFSI

-138 SLVDEKNFDYHLFN
+138 SLIDEKNFDYRLFN
-152 NIFTHLNNGGVS
+152 NIFTRLNNGGVS

-202 IYKLYHSPVFRQFQ
+202 IYKLYHSSVFRQFQ

-223 YGTSSAARIVLRSQ
+223 YGTAIAARIELRSQ

-250 SIGRETVEKDL
+250 SISRETVEKDL

-280 QADERRDLNLVLLDE
+280 QSDERRDLNLILLDE

-311 LNRTGANNQ
+311 LNRAESSNQ
-320 VVITTHNETLI
+320 VVITTHNESLI

-342 DGTGRGKVQCLYKK
+342 DGTGRGMVQCLYKE
-356 ELPKLNSPHFTG
+356 ELPKLNSPHFTA
-368 PYPALATPVIR
+368 PYPALGTPVIR
-379 NINSTSNGLDF
+379 GINSTAIGLDF

-410 LYRLFHNN
+410 LYRLFNNN
-418 IANKNVKLM
+418 ISNRNTKLM
-427 FWVMGGI
+427 FWVMGGV
-434 SKVLDKVDM
+434 SKVLSKVDM
-443 YKAFFSDIKN
+443 YRAFFSDIKN
-453 TKTLW
+453 VKTLW
-458 EKSILVFDRD
+458 EKSRLVFDRD
-468 RLTDN
+468 CLTDA
-473 HLALLQDDLLN
+473 HLNDLQDDLLN
-484 KKLLPSY
+484 KKQLSNY
-491 SHKEYTQES
+491 THREYTQES

-506 HLMAVLLSESYEE
+506 HLLAVLLSASYEKVG
-519 IRQKPLEEVEAALQ
+519 QKPLVDVENALRI
-533 ASMAIQEPI
+533 ALTNQEAT
-542 IRSRFDSC
+542 IRTRFD
-550 CVDEAAV
+550 AANIDDRFV
-557 KQYKGQYLEKFDKV
+557 KQYRGQYLKQFDDV
-571 FGSKVAIGDIKL
+571 FGRKVNVSDITL
-583 ERELQAYYSTRP
+583 ERDLQTYYAAQSP
-595 AVQLSNKDDLV
+595 VNLSNKDDLV
-606 EVVNRAMETLGI
+606 AVINQAFITLGI
-618 AMTVDESVAYTMAQH
+618 SETVDESVAYTLAQH
-633 STMATMY
+633 SSMGTMY
-640 PQWRDMVRF
+640 PQWEAMVRF
-649 MESQI
+649 MEN